1 MPARIVLTALWITGL
16 LAASAAPAEAFQRDR
31 PARRASM
38 GIAQSLDTTF
48 RMERGG
54 LLDLELISGHITV
67 TGTTGNQVR
76 IRAEAEDGRI
86 ELRASPTLASVS
98 VEFDRRPH
106 GEVRYEVSV
115 PAGIRVDLEA
125 VSGNITVHGVDADVE
140 ASTVSGIVDLRDIG
154 GMANVDAVSGSVTAS
169 GMRRGIHIDAT
180 SGHITVTDVDG
191 EVMVDNTSG
200 RIVLTNIRSRLVRA
214 ESVSGEVRFQGTIE
228 PSGRYDF
235 ASHSGSIRLELPAAT
250 GAQLALSTFSGS
262 LSSDFP
268 ITLDPRSRSSE
279 KRLEF
284 RLGNGGARLNAETFS
299 GNISITRGTARD
311 RQE

>member
-1 MPARIVLTALWITGL
+1 MSRRILAAGLAFAGL
-16 LAASAAPAEAFQRDR
+16 LASTATPAEAQRDR
-31 PARRASM
+31 AGRRTSV
-38 GIAQSLDTTF
+38 GVAQALDTTF

-76 IRAEAEDGRI
+76 IRAHADDGRI
-86 ELRASPTLASVS
+86 ELRASPTLASVA

-140 ASTVSGIVDLRDIG
+140 ASTVSGIVELRDIG

-169 GMRRGIHIDAT
+169 GMRRGIHVDAT

-214 ESVSGEVRFQGTIE
+214 ESVSGELLFQGTIE

-235 ASHSGSIRLELPAAT
+235 ASHSGSIRLELPATT

-262 LSSDFP
+262 FSSDFP

-284 RLGNGGARLNAETFS
+284 RLGNGAARLSAETFS
-299 GNISITRGTARD
+299 GNILITRGTARD